1 MLISNEGS
9 YRGEILEGGLSE
21 STNGFPQEVL
31 KLKSVEVWDTESQEW
46 LPADPENNEIV
57 WYGVLFD
64 GKDKET
70 LNCKQLKKVTGW
82 AGASFAELDAL
93 DLAGVPIQFRVEP
106 HTYNENTTLQV
117 SWIDVH
123 DAVPGKTLRKLD
135 KEGVV
140 ALQQRYATILAS
152 TKTAVKA
159 VSAPVSA
166 APAPKTAPKATASKA
181 TNPAV
186 PKTTPKP
193 KGRPTVPAAKPSGK
207 CTPDE
212 AWDAVMALKKDD
224 ITEEA
229 MTGIWT
235 DEVYKINP
243 DPDALTPEQWF
254 AVKVSVQKLTSKV

>member
-1 MLISNEGS
+1 MLISNEGT

-31 KLKSVEVWDTESQEW
+31 KLKSTEVWDTESQEW
-46 LPADPENNEIV
+46 LPADPENNEITA
-57 WYGVLFD
+57 YCILFS

-70 LNCKQLKKVTGW
+70 PSCKNLKKITGW
-82 AGASFAELDAL
+82 TGASFADLDTM

-106 HTYNENTTLQV
+106 HTYLENTTLQV
-117 SWIDVH
+117 SWIDVFE
-123 DAVPGKTLRKLD
+123 AVPGKTLRKLD
-135 KEGVV
+135 KEGVA

-152 TKTAVKA
+152 TKAPVKA

-166 APAPKTAPKATASKA
+166 APAPKAA
-181 TNPAV
+181 
-186 PKTTPKP
+186 PKTTPKTAAKTIPAKPTVKP
-193 KGRPTVPAAKPSGK
+193 KGRPTVPVTTPSGK

-212 AWDAVMALKKDD
+212 AWDTVMSLKKDE
-224 ITEEA
+224 ITEEV

-235 DEVYKINP
+235 NEVYKINP

-254 AVKVSVQKLTSKV
+254 QVKVRVLQLTGKV

>member
-1 MLISNEGS
+1 MLISNEGT

-46 LPADPENNEIV
+46 LPADPENNEII
-57 WYGVLFD
+57 WYGVLYD
-64 GKDKET
+64 SKNKET
-70 LNCKQLKKVTGW
+70 LNCKQVKKVTGW
-82 AGASFAELDAL
+82 TGASFADLDAM

-117 SWIDVH
+117 SWIDGYDV
-123 DAVPGKTLRKLD
+123 VPGKTLRKLD
-135 KEGVV
+135 KEGVA

-152 TKTAVKA
+152 TKAPVKA
-159 VSAPVSA
+159 VSAASAPVT
-166 APAPKTAPKATASKA
+166 APKTATKAAAPKPVA
-181 TNPAV
+181 
-186 PKTTPKP
+186 KP
-193 KGRPTVPAAKPSGK
+193 KGRPTVPVTTPSGK

-212 AWDAVMALKKDD
+212 AWDSVMALKKDD
-224 ITEEA
+224 ITEEV

-235 DEVYKINP
+235 NEVYKINP

-254 AVKVSVQKLTSKV
+254 AVKTNVQKLTSKV